1 MHFDAFATAD
11 GPLLAVIGWLYLLTN
26 AVRVLTYIPQI
37 VVVWRCTDGAV
48 SVSLLTWGSWV
59 LSNVTA
65 TVYAVL
71 VVRDALFVAISL
83 VNLLGCGA
91 VALIAARRRAQWRA
105 VRR

>member
-1 MHFDAFATAD
+1 MHFHAFATAD
-11 GPLLAVIGWLYLLTN
+11 GPMLALIGWLYLLTN
-26 AVRVLTYIPQI
+26 AARVLTYIPQI
-37 VVVWRCTDGAV
+37 VVVWRCTDGAA

-83 VNLLGCGA
+83 VNLLGCAA
-91 VALIAARRRAQWRA
+91 VAVIAARRRAQWRA

>member
-1 MHFDAFATAD
+1 MQFHAFATAD
-11 GPLLAVIGWLYLLTN
+11 GQLLALIGWLYLLTN
-26 AVRVLTYIPQI
+26 AARVLTYIPQI

-71 VVRDALFVAISL
+71 VVRDAFFVAISL
-83 VNLLGCGA
+83 VNLLGCAA
-91 VALIAARRRAQWRA
+91 VAVIAARRRAQWRA
-105 VRR
+105 FRR

>member
-1 MHFDAFATAD
+1 MQFHAFATAD
-11 GPLLAVIGWLYLLTN
+11 GPLLALIGWLYLLTN
-26 AVRVLTYIPQI
+26 AARVLTYIPQI
-37 VVVWRCTDGAV
+37 VVVWRCTDGAI

-71 VVRDALFVAISL
+71 VVRDAFFVAISL
-83 VNLLGCGA
+83 VNLFGCAA
-91 VALIAARRRAQWRA
+91 VTAIAARRRSQWRA

>member
-11 GPLLAVIGWLYLLTN
+11 GPLLALIGWLYLLTN

-71 VVRDALFVAISL
+71 VVRDALFVAISWSI
-83 VNLLGCGA
+83 CSA
-91 VALIAARRRAQWRA
+91 AARWH
-105 VRR
+105 